1 MNVYDQA
8 HSLAQAIKA
17 SAEFKEY
24 EKMQLE
30 IDSKPELSNM
40 LKDFQQKSIEIQTKQ
55 MTGEEVGNDVLE
67 GVQKLYQIIMQDPL
81 AASYMQAS
89 MRFSIMIKDVYDII
103 GEASIVGE
111 K

>member
-8 HSLAQAIKA
+8 HGLAQAIKE

-24 EKMQLE
+24 EKLQFE
-30 IDSKPELSNM
+30 IDGKPELSKM
-40 LKDFQQKSIEIQTKQ
+40 LKDFQQKSIEMQTKQ
-55 MTGEEVGNDVLE
+55 MMGEETGPEVLE

-89 MRFSIMIKDVYDII
+89 MRFSVMLKDVYDII
-103 GEASIVGE
+103 GEASIVGD